1 MEMIDVTQQ
10 RALDQYLEKKISWG
24 MFARTTGFES
34 GWGKTS
40 PAYKRI
46 LEWSRKNGVAVL
58 GLNAPQSV
66 TRKIA
71 RNQKLTATEAALV
84 PTFPEPGGFKKFQAA
99 MADHPGSRSGRQY
112 YEAQRAWDTTMAETI
127 LSWLRKHQGTLVV
140 LLGQI
145 HADPQTGVLW
155 YVARNSDLS
164 QLIIYWRHLLPT
176 LARAL
181 PEAAQLASARVDD
194 VVSAL
199 HRVEPG
205 LIRVGADQTT
215 YNLHVV
221 IRVEIERA
229 LIGGQL
235 PVASLPEAWSAAY
248 EKHLGIR
255 PRNDFEGCLQDG
267 HWASAMFGYLPTY
280 SIGNLIAAQLFA
292 AARRDIERDRGKG
305 ALDDAFARGDVT
317 PLRAWLATKVHAR
330 AGLANAAQI
339 VLDATGAP
347 LSPDAFLAELDAN
360 ASRRAS

>member
-1 MEMIDVTQQ
+1 LGIPGFRELSRVWPAFAVLILVGCAVHDPVPFDRKSRLVAGSSSLRARVIYVAERHNEPSHHQLQEQIIRSVHHRGRSLAVGMEMIDVTQQ
-10 RALDQYLEKKISWG
+10 RTLDHYLEKKISWG

-145 HADPQTGVLW
+145 HADPQTGVPW
-155 YVARNSDLS
+155 YVARNSD
-164 QLIIYWRHLLPT
+164 
-176 LARAL
+176 AR
-181 PEAAQLASARVDD
+181 Q
-194 VVSAL
+194 
-199 HRVEPG
+199 
-205 LIRVGADQTT
+205 
-215 YNLHVV
+215 VV
-221 IRVEIERA
+221 I
-229 LIGGQL
+229 
-235 PVASLPEAWSAAY
+235 Y
-248 EKHLGIR
+248 
-255 PRNDFEGCLQDG
+255 
-267 HWASAMFGYLPTY
+267 PT
-280 SIGNLIAAQLFA
+280 
-292 AARRDIERDRGKG
+292 E
-305 ALDDAFARGDVT
+305 
-317 PLRAWLATKVHAR
+317 
-330 AGLANAAQI
+330 
-339 VLDATGAP
+339 
-347 LSPDAFLAELDAN
+347 
-360 ASRRAS
+360 